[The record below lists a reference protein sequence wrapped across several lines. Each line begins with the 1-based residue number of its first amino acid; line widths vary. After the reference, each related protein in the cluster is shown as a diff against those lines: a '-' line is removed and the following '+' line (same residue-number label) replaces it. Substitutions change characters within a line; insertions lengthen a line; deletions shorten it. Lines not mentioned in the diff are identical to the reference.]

1 MKLSSSKLCY
11 ELEIKKLI
19 KNLKTNQPYNLFCH
33 QVIADKVEDVNA
45 AIEQIKRD
53 GLKCAYETASRTIT
67 FVGSTDNYQ
76 LEKIANYFY
85 VVGKEKTSN
94 TILFAIPK
102 MVKTNAGTFD
112 YSTPIGIFG
121 DNNIDAKHSILDH
134 THNGV
139 IDKEFILATLYI
151 NHQDKKYGV
160 EENPNHMLKVNRER
174 KLREVRSRIENHVA
188 QNNIKKRA

>member
-1 MKLSSSKLCY
+1 MKLSTSKLAY
-11 ELEIKKLI
+11 EFEIRKLI

-33 QVIADKVEDVNA
+33 QVIADKVEDVNK
-45 AIEQIKRD
+45 AIEQIKTE
-53 GLKCAYETASRTIT
+53 GLKCSYQTASRTIT

-85 VVGKEKTSN
+85 AAGKEKTSN

-102 MVKTNAGTFD
+102 MVKTSVGTFD

-121 DNNIDAKHSILDH
+121 DNNIDAKHSILDY
-134 THNGV
+134 THNGI

-151 NHQDKKYGV
+151 NHNDKKYGV

-174 KLREVRSRIENHVA
+174 KLREVRSRIEQHMA
-188 QNNIKKRA
+188 QNNNKKRA